1 MKRNLMLALAL
12 ALPGAAFAQVAE
24 PTTEAPAEAPTEA
37 PAEAPAEPS
46 DEAKKEHTVDSAAG
60 KGETH
65 QGGDVHDTHAAGH
78 TDPSQHFNFFNF
90 GYRGKDAYG
99 GIYGDGVM
107 IDPKTNQPV
116 MHGDEAAPE
125 EPMSPPFVFMILN
138 FAVLLGLLAWKG
150 RPAMRKIARD
160 RHDQIKTALDE
171 AAKLR
176 EQAAAKL
183 AEYETRLKDADS
195 EIKKMVDGMRAD
207 AEADKKRILATAEAQ
222 ANQMKKEAEQRIAA
236 EIEYAR
242 AALTRQVTDAAIAAT
257 ETILRAKET
266 ADDQTNLVNA
276 FISNLERT
284 PAAAPKGRV

>member
-1 MKRNLMLALAL
+1 MKTAIGFAFGVTLALS
-12 ALPGAAFAQVAE
+12 PAAYAQE
-24 PTTEAPAEAPTEA
+24 PAAPAAEGEAE
-37 PAEAPAEPS
+37 
-46 DEAKKEHTVDSAAG
+46 KEHAVDSASG
-60 KGETH
+60 HGETH

-78 TDPSQHFNFFNF
+78 EDPSAHFNFFNF

-99 GIYGDGVM
+99 GKYGDGVM

-116 MHGDEAAPE
+116 QHGAEVAPE
-125 EPMSPPFVFMILN
+125 EPMSPPFIFMVLN

-150 RPAMRKIARD
+150 RPAMRKIAQD

-176 EQAAAKL
+176 DQAAKKL

-222 ANQMKKEAEQRIAA
+222 AAQMKKDADQRIAA

-242 AALTRQVTDAAIAAT
+242 ATLTRQVTDAAIAAT
-257 ETILRAKET
+257 EKILRAKET
-266 ADDQTNLVNA
+266 TEDEANLVNA
-276 FISNLERT
+276 FIGDLQKAGET
-284 PAAAPKGRV
+284 AKGARR